1 MYPWLRKVCIVNQV
15 TSNDEVEFDLRFGEN
30 CLNDYEVQVSMG
42 VGWGEDEKLLWCK
55 RILGDIPSLWLRM
68 RVGWGRRWKIAVL
81 STQLKITTHSAL
93 NISQE
98 NDFWRSVI
106 SLDEFF
112 FLEPIFLLLF
122 WTFQVRKIK
131 RTGHHLSEGG
141 EGEKSLEN
149 IGCVTIE
156 LTWSPPPPHPG
167 SVWPPFPSLAV
178 NWLMPLR
185 SS

>member
-68 RVGWGRRWKIAVL
+68 RVVWGRGWKIAVL

-106 SLDEFF
+106 SLDKFF
-112 FLEPIFLLLF
+112 FF
-122 WTFQVRKIK
+122 WNQFFFYYFEHFKSVKSRGLVIICRREGRGK
-131 RTGHHLSEGG
+131 RVWRT
-141 EGEKSLEN
+141 
-149 IGCVTIE
+149 
-156 LTWSPPPPHPG
+156 LTVS
-167 SVWPPFPSLAV
+167 
-178 NWLMPLR
+178 R
-185 SS
+185 